1 MTFQKHFHEIAKFDT
16 KCKTYI
22 FFNFEKK
29 RKNIYLLKNDYKNE
43 VLNLNNFRWR
53 LNFLSLIDMNNS
65 VINSVERLF
74 NDVCV

>member
-1 MTFQKHFHEIAKFDT
+1 MTFRKNFHEVAKSDA

-22 FFNFEKK
+22 SFDFEQK
-29 RKNIYLLKNDYKNE
+29 RRNIYLLKNDYKNE

-53 LNFLSLIDMNNS
+53 LILLSLIDVNNS
-65 VINSVERLF
+65 VINSAERLF